1 MSTRL
6 YEIYNSIEDY
16 MYVKTKDGFIRLPLT
31 TKEITGPF
39 RYSIDT
45 FDFPTIT
52 LTSEFSE
59 FQVPEKI
66 EDLPETLVDD
76 LVRKRLIFDYS
87 KRGDAAIWG
96 NKAISASK
104 IKKVIFND
112 PATIVL
118 WRDGTKTVVKCQDDD
133 AYDKMTGLAMCISK
147 KFLGNNG
154 RYYDLFKKYI
164 DEVDK

>member
-1 MSTRL
+1 MSMRL

-45 FDFPTIT
+45 FDFPKIT
-52 LTSEFSE
+52 LTSEF
-59 FQVPEKI
+59 QV
-66 EDLPETLVDD
+66 EDFPET
-76 LVRKRLIFDYS
+76 K
-87 KRGDAAIWG
+87 DA
-96 NKAISASK
+96 SLRSPVSR